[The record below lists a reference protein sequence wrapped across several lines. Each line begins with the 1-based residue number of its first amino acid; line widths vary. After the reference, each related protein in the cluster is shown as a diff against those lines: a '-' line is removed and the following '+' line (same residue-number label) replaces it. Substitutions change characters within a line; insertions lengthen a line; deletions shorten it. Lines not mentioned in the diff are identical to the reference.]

1 MHQDMDGK
9 ASALTLSDYRR
20 DYAIVKELGA
30 NFLRLAHYPHNDFAF
45 CLCDSLGLIVQTEI
59 PWVNVCGVDARQ
71 IYFNNIHEQMREMIS
86 NLYNHPSIGFW
97 GMWNELDSWGNQP
110 GSLQGELDAA
120 RVVSETAKLYAYAKQ
135 LDPGRF
141 VGLTDDSEFQR
152 DGYTA
157 LKADYYSQNRY
168 HGWYY
173 DVDNFEKF
181 TEAMERI
188 HKQMGV
194 TNVGEYGVGINP
206 FCHYWDR
213 SRVKRD
219 LEDDTIHSE
228 EYGNLFHE
236 SYVRQIQRMPWLN
249 FTAVWILFDF
259 PVANRQEGWMDSD
272 NGEVFVPNE
281 ARKYM
286 NDKGLVTRDRLTRK
300 DPFYLY
306 KSLWNT
312 DETTVYITGRRLRY
326 YPVGQDLIIKVYSNA
341 KSLTLYQNDKQ
352 VARKTSSGEST
363 GVIWEFPAVRLK
375 TDQDTFKVVSDKGV
389 TDSVTLSRLR

>member
-1 MHQDMDGK
+1 
-9 ASALTLSDYRR
+9 
-20 DYAIVKELGA
+20 
-30 NFLRLAHYPHNDFAF
+30 
-45 CLCDSLGLIVQTEI
+45 
-59 PWVNVCGVDARQ
+59 
-71 IYFNNIHEQMREMIS
+71 
-86 NLYNHPSIGFW
+86 
-97 GMWNELDSWGNQP
+97 
-110 GSLQGELDAA
+110 
-120 RVVSETAKLYAYAKQ
+120 
-135 LDPGRF
+135 
-141 VGLTDDSEFQR
+141 
-152 DGYTA
+152 
-157 LKADYYSQNRY
+157 
-168 HGWYY
+168 
-173 DVDNFEKF
+173 VDNFEKF